1 MRDLFHQFLNDAKA
15 VNLTPEEREDIR
27 DSILLME
34 TARASSRASSLS
46 TEEKQEGRHALKSFL
61 SLHPTETST
70 FSSGLFRGFLSMR
83 LVSFCIALVLLLSV
97 GGGAAYAAED
107 TVPGDLLYP
116 WKVEVTEPLRA
127 RFHWNP
133 ERRAQWAARR
143 IERRMEEGEELIRRG
158 HRPPKSLEELQ
169 VRMGQHLA
177 NMEERLNNVESE
189 EKAERIRMRLEE
201 MMTKHAEIL
210 SQVKNG
216 DLTQEDFL
224 NFRREM
230 RSKRERVRGM
240 RGKHR
245 MEFKRMHPKKGR
257 E

>member
-1 MRDLFHQFLNDAKA
+1 ML
-15 VNLTPEEREDIR
+15 
-27 DSILLME
+27 DSILFME
-34 TARASSRASSLS
+34 TARASTQAVSLNAK
-46 TEEKQEGRHALKSFL
+46 EKQEGRSALKSFL
-61 SLHPTETST
+61 SLHPAEERT
-70 FSSGLFRGFLSMR
+70 FSFARLRGFLSMH
-83 LVSFCIALVLLLSV
+83 LVSSMVLVLLFGV
-97 GGGAAYAAED
+97 GGGAVYAAED

-116 WKVEVTEPLRA
+116 LKVEITEPLRVHL
-127 RFHWNP
+127 HWNP

-143 IERRMEEGEELIRRG
+143 IERRMREGEELIRRG

-177 NMEERLNNVESE
+177 SMEERLSSVESE

-201 MMTKHAEIL
+201 MMTKHEELL
-210 SQVKNG
+210 SQVENG

-230 RSKRERVRGM
+230 RQKRERVRGM

-245 MEFKRMHPKKGR
+245 MEFRRMHPKKGR

>member
-1 MRDLFHQFLNDAKA
+1 MRDPLHQFLADAK
-15 VNLTPEEREDIR
+15 VVKLTPEERADML

-34 TARASSRASSLS
+34 TARASTQAVSLNAK
-46 TEEKQEGRHALKSFL
+46 EKQEGLNALKSFL
-61 SLHPTETST
+61 SLHPAEART
-70 FSSGLFRGFLSMR
+70 FSRTRFRGFLSMR
-83 LVSFCIALVLLLSV
+83 LVSFSMVLVLFFGVS
-97 GGGAAYAAED
+97 GAAAYAAED

-116 WKVEVTEPLRA
+116 LKVEVTEPLRA

-177 NMEERLNNVESE
+177 SMEKRLSSVESE

-201 MMTKHAEIL
+201 MMTKHEELL
-210 SQVKNG
+210 SQVENG

-224 NFRREM
+224 SFRREM
-230 RSKRERVRGM
+230 HQKRERVRGM

-245 MEFKRMHPKKGR
+245 MEFKRMHPKKK
-257 E
+257 